1 MTDLMKRLTK
11 VVVIGLVA
19 LLVATGIF
27 GAGVLVGSNT
37 SPLAQAGSFRP
48 QDAPEDFPK
57 EFDIFYQA
65 WDIVEERFVDQEALD
80 ETEMTYGAIE
90 GMLKALGDEGHTD
103 FLTPKE
109 LEYQRS
115 DISGTYKGIGARLGV
130 RDGLPIIVTPFDGSP
145 ADEAGV
151 KAGDIIMAVDGED
164 TTAMELSDVV
174 DRIRGPENTQVTL
187 TVLRLDEAKNESLD
201 IVITR
206 QEIEVPATD
215 WAMVPGTNVAYLR
228 LTQFSANATDGIQA
242 AVAEIK
248 DAGAEAIVLDLR
260 NNPGGLLEQAVKV
273 TSQFLTTGNVLQEE
287 DANGQ
292 RRVYRVQRGGVAT
305 DIPVVVLVNA
315 GTASSAEI
323 MAGALQDYDRAE
335 LVGET
340 TFGTGTVLE
349 PFMLNDGSALLLG
362 TRQWL
367 TAKGRQLRKQGVTP
381 DEELKLS
388 ITTDLVNAST
398 LEDTTY
404 DELLKSDDLQFL
416 RALELLGAVPD
427 GTVVLDNAGI
437 DVQAI
442 VNDSKADTPETDGG
456 TDGAADANT
465 EAEPEATPVKQ

>member
-1 MTDLMKRLTK
+1 MKRLFK
-11 VVVIGLVA
+11 VLGITLVA
-19 LLVATGIF
+19 LVVATTIF
-27 GAGVLVGSNT
+27 GAGVYVGNSS
-37 SPLAQAGSFRP
+37 SPLAVAGSFRP
-48 QDAPEDFPK
+48 QEAPEEFPE

-65 WDIVEERFVDQEALD
+65 WEIVQERFVDQEALD
-80 ETEMTYGAIE
+80 DTTLTYGAIE

-151 KAGDIIMAVDGED
+151 KAGDIIMEVDGED
-164 TTAMELSDVV
+164 TSGMELSEVV

-187 TVLRLDEAKNESLD
+187 TVLRLDEAGNESLE
-201 IVITR
+201 IAITR
-206 QEIEVPATD
+206 QEIEIPATD
-215 WAMVPGTNVAYLR
+215 WAMVPGTDVGYLR
-228 LTQFSANATDGIQA
+228 LTQFSANATEGIRE
-242 AVAEIK
+242 AVAELEE
-248 DAGAEAIVLDLR
+248 AGAQAIVLDLR

-273 TSQFLTTGNVLQEE
+273 TSQFLETGNVLQEE
-287 DANGQ
+287 DAAGQ

-305 DIPVVVLVNA
+305 EIPVVVLVNA

-367 TAKGRQLRKQGVTP
+367 TATGRQLRKQGVSP
-381 DEELKLS
+381 GEEISLS
-388 ITTDLVNAST
+388 ITTDLVNAPLLEEAT
-398 LEDTTY
+398 L
-404 DELLKSDDLQFL
+404 DELLASDDLQFL
-416 RALELLGAVPD
+416 RALEMLDAIPD
-427 GTVVLDNAGI
+427 GTVVLDKDAL
-437 DVQAI
+437 DAQAL
-442 VNDSKADTPETDGG
+442 VNDAGDEAEA
-456 TDGAADANT
+456 GAEDAEAEVEADA
-465 EAEPEATPVKQ
+465 AGKD

>member
-1 MTDLMKRLTK
+1 MKRLTK

-80 ETEMTYGAIE
+80 ETAMTYGAIE

-164 TTAMELSDVV
+164 TTGMELNDVV

-187 TVLRLDEAKNESLD
+187 TLLRLDETKNESLD

-215 WAMVPGTNVAYLR
+215 WALVPGTNVAYLR

-287 DANGQ
+287 DAQGQ

-305 DIPVVVLVNA
+305 DIPMVVLVNA

-388 ITTDLVNAST
+388 ITTDLVDAPT

-404 DELLKSDDLQFL
+404 DDLLKSDDLQFL
-416 RALELLGAVPD
+416 RALELLGAVPE
-427 GTVVLDNAGI
+427 GTVVLDNESL

-442 VNDSKADTPETDGG
+442 VNDSKADTTEADGG
-456 TDGAADANT
+456 TDGAMDAST
-465 EAEPEATPVKQ
+465 ETEPEATPVKQ